1 MFLLYFNVDN
11 SITYDDQEL
20 SYHIEQLNQ
29 SDSNDNN
36 LTTICD
42 VDSKY
47 CEMEDM
53 QYISPKNIKPKLTA
67 LHINMHSLPAKFDQL
82 NLLLYKL
89 KQANTYIHCILLCET
104 FLNDNNS
111 SLFPIPGYNFICKNR
126 QNSTRGGIAIYIRE
140 EISYTV
146 RGYLAVHIESEFES
160 LIIEINIQRKKNI
173 IGDIYRVPNTNE
185 QLSIERYETL
195 ISKVNSLKID
205 TSGHRSKFRPAKNRP
220 AQKYIPFVQLVY
232 IIWIYSYNYEAY

>member
-1 MFLLYFNVDN
+1 MDN

-47 CEMEDM
+47 YEMEDM
-53 QYISPKNIKPKLTA
+53 QHISPKNIKPKLTA
-67 LHINMHSLPAKFDQL
+67 LHINIHSLPAKFDQL

-111 SLFPIPGYNFICKNR
+111 SLFPIPGYNCICK
-126 QNSTRGGIAIYIRE
+126 TLDDIR
-140 EISYTV
+140 
-146 RGYLAVHIESEFES
+146 HI
-160 LIIEINIQRKKNI
+160 
-173 IGDIYRVPNTNE
+173 
-185 QLSIERYETL
+185 
-195 ISKVNSLKID
+195 KI
-205 TSGHRSKFRPAKNRP
+205 
-220 AQKYIPFVQLVY
+220 V
-232 IIWIYSYNYEAY
+232 AYPR